1 LKKPSSV
8 KDRTG
13 AMVILGSRGDSPL
26 DNQVR
31 GFAPMGIVEYWNIG
45 KMGPR
50 IIQYKVGPGF
60 CTSRRLSY
68 ARRSSLT

>member
-1 LKKPSSV
+1 
-8 KDRTG
+8 
-13 AMVILGSRGDSPL
+13 MVILGSRGDSPL

-60 CTSRRLSY
+60 CTSRRKGEAIVHYCEPLIIK
-68 ARRSSLT
+68 AL